1 MHGRTLGL
9 IVLSTL
15 IIGGAW
21 ADDMGMNMDG
31 PKEYHPIN
39 AGSKTFHWILSLFLL
54 LILPSI
60 SALLAIADRLHWS
73 LVLQFISTG
82 YSVLESIALDF
93 PDPDGHENKTS
104 KGTSWF
110 LSLLFGATVFVGTLV
125 NGSNLVMNKFYPSV
139 AKKAQQSSTLY
150 NIGYKTYRGLS
161 VVGVLTAWVRMCLA
175 PVALF
180 GFCYGDHTGQCIAHG
195 IMGSSFVAYGFLL
208 TMVLVVPWIR
218 KHPNPRLSQEF
229 YDSSIMMVWGIV
241 NTFTEHRWGSEWN
254 HGDYQ
259 HTSMG
264 IIWWAGGLLGMWQ
277 TRNKDTRSFVP
288 ALLLCYTGWA
298 MLEHHQHLVISTKV
312 HAFFGTALMGA
323 GFSRIVEILFL
334 LWDKHC
340 SSLSEDIRGKI
351 YSFQYF
357 PPFCLVLSG
366 LLFMGATEE
375 QLELVEGLGTDHSAY
390 IMVLGASAFVIYLW
404 FQLIISFYLRL
415 VGYDEDGELN
425 KLDVAYERAAAQE
438 FELSDLSD
446 TEHDTPIEG

>member
-1 MHGRTLGL
+1 M
-9 IVLSTL
+9 
-15 IIGGAW
+15 
-21 ADDMGMNMDG
+21 
-31 PKEYHPIN
+31 
-39 AGSKTFHWILSLFLL
+39 
-54 LILPSI
+54 
-60 SALLAIADRLHWS
+60 
-73 LVLQFISTG
+73 
-82 YSVLESIALDF
+82 
-93 PDPDGHENKTS
+93 
-104 KGTSWF
+104 
-110 LSLLFGATVFVGTLV
+110 FVGTLV